1 MLLFYTKC
9 ISVWNTD
16 TIIGHPSLKIEII
29 YGSNFNLNECF
40 HHLKIVFQTN
50 ISMSIPREKLKP
62 PFRINDSKRLLL

>member
-1 MLLFYTKC
+1 MHKRLVY
-9 ISVWNTD
+9 
-16 TIIGHPSLKIEII
+16 GHNYWASLIEKKKI

-62 PFRINDSKRLLL
+62 RLE